1 MTSTDSM
8 GYFSTVFKNKGH
20 GPIELHCDKNKILGG
35 IPFAKNVSDIVAYK
49 NATACIQ
56 LSLNVLNPHTIYDTL
71 NITDLAYFSG
81 LKIPGPLHSGILYT
95 APSFPLL
102 EPDYNGYDKYI
113 YWAFNKYNG
122 TRNEQVL
129 KINKYCND
137 TIFVTVTIN

>member
-1 MTSTDSM
+1 M
-8 GYFSTVFKNKGH
+8 
-20 GPIELHCDKNKILGG
+20 
-35 IPFAKNVSDIVAYK
+35 
-49 NATACIQ
+49 
-56 LSLNVLNPHTIYDTL
+56 NPHTIYDTL

-129 KINKYCND
+129 KINKLLKYHFFQVLRMVLLLKEQV
-137 TIFVTVTIN
+137 I